1 MKPQHPRAIP
11 LSPQRQLT
19 ANALHLQQI
28 DAEIMRLTRQLEYLR
43 RVRQQYAHLIDEER
57 SKV

>member
-1 MKPQHPRAIP
+1 MKPQNPSAIP
-11 LSPQRQLT
+11 QIPQRQLT
-19 ANALHLQQI
+19 ANALHLRQI
-28 DAEIMRLTRQLEYLR
+28 DAEIQRLTKQLEYLQ